1 MPNNTNNNNSYMA
14 MTGSGAVRRIRT
26 PNASDVLLGRGGGIN
41 SHVGNRVFREWVHQR
56 KEDYNLAGSKADKT
70 RVAKEVMDLVTNKG
84 GRFLTKDPT
93 SSSAG
98 GGWWMEVDELRALA
112 KTSQALREGAPQIR
126 ASHQG
131 KPAST
136 RKRKSSP
143 PRTKKRLP
151 NPTPSTTAAAPPA
164 SSTSGAGA
172 TGSSSSAWPQTV
184 PGLVAA
190 STPSLNS
197 ENTAPPVAA
206 EEGAHRTVVSSG
218 TQRALNLL
226 GRNMLEAKALAE
238 HQQPPAAPP
247 QELQAQQALPSYS
260 RPLMSNKEFQ
270 QKRKHQQ
277 LLQRV
282 EEPSSKRP
290 RVEEKTTTTRYLE
303 TPPLTPAE
311 APTLLVVPPP
321 VPARSFNLYARVN
334 SLALSDISAW
344 GPDEQEF
351 LGEDLDF
358 VNPFLEEEAFH
369 LATPQPSPR
378 PTPPTITATPTIT
391 IPKKTSI
398 EDSNNGSIASP
409 GGILRN
415 VSSDEGRGAFRQQAG
430 EVYGFPPAAPQL
442 SPGIH
447 QNTINNNYY
456 HTSIGDF
463 NDQLRSVMD
472 AAHPEED
479 ITSPPLTGKE
489 FVNGNGNNNSSN
501 MPTLL
506 LPFRGGVLQR
516 RYGSSGA
523 LKKSSSSSGSSN
535 HRSVSIGEFHSQ

>member
-1 MPNNTNNNNSYMA
+1 MTNNNSNNNSYMA
-14 MTGSGAVRRIRT
+14 MTGSGAVKRIRT

-41 SHVGNRVFREWVHQR
+41 SHVGNRVFRDWVHQR

-70 RVAKEVMDLVTNKG
+70 GVAKEVMELVTNKG

-93 SSSAG
+93 TSSSAS
-98 GGWWMEVDELRALA
+98 GWWMEVDELRALA

-143 PRTKKRLP
+143 PRTKKRLH
-151 NPTPSTTAAAPPA
+151 NPTAATSRVPAPASPPA
-164 SSTSGAGA
+164 TSGGC
-172 TGSSSSAWPQTV
+172 SSAWPQTV
-184 PGLVAA
+184 PGLVPA

-197 ENTAPPVAA
+197 ESTTPIA
-206 EEGAHRTVVSSG
+206 EEAAHRTISSG
-218 TQRALNLL
+218 TQQALNAL

-238 HQQPPAAPP
+238 HQQPPA
-247 QELQAQQALPSYS
+247 QEELQAQPLPSYS

-270 QKRKHQQ
+270 QQQ
-277 LLQRV
+277 QQRIVHKV

-290 RVEEKTTTTRYLE
+290 RVEEKISTTTNTSSFLE
-303 TPPLTPAE
+303 TPPLTSAE
-311 APTLLVVPPP
+311 APIVVPPP
-321 VPARSFNLYARVN
+321 VPARSFKSYDRVN

-344 GPDEQEF
+344 GPDEGYPV
-351 LGEDLDF
+351 GEDLDF
-358 VNPFLEEEAFH
+358 VNPFLEEEFH

-378 PTPPTITATPTIT
+378 TTTPTTTLTPIT
-391 IPKKTSI
+391 TPKKNVS
-398 EDSNNGSIASP
+398 SNNGNGDTNIIASP
-409 GGILRN
+409 GGIRRN
-415 VSSDEGRGAFRQQAG
+415 VSSDEGRGVFRQAG
-430 EVYGFPPAAPQL
+430 EVYGLPPPL
-442 SPGIH
+442 SPNININSTIH
-447 QNTINNNYY
+447 QNSINNNYY

-489 FVNGNGNNNSSN
+489 CNGNNN

-506 LPFRGGVLQR
+506 MPFRGGVLQR
-516 RYGSSGA
+516 RYESSGA